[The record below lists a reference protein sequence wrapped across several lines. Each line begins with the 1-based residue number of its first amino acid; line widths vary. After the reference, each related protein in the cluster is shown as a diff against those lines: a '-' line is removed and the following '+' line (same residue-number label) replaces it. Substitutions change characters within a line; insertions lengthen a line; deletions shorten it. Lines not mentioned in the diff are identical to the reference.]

1 MPASVNQNDNS
12 YLFFKEGLATG
23 IPPKVRAQGQVI
35 RNFGMLPPAY
45 WQEAQTTIPGSKKSG
60 KQMSTPG
67 PMKGGA
73 PMYLG
78 NQFTHGVMW

>member
-1 MPASVNQNDNS
+1 MPASLNQNDNS

-23 IPPKVRAQGQVI
+23 IPPKVRIQGQII
-35 RNFGMLPPAY
+35 RNFGMQPPAY
-45 WQEAQTTIPGSKKSG
+45 RQEAE
-60 KQMSTPG
+60 MSTPG

>member
-1 MPASVNQNDNS
+1 MPVSINKDDNQ
-12 YLFFKEGLATG
+12 YLQFKEGLANAMPSIVKT
-23 IPPKVRAQGQVI
+23 QGQLV

-45 WQEAQTTIPGSKKSG
+45 WREAQV
-60 KQMSTPG
+60 STPG

>member
-1 MPASVNQNDNS
+1 MPASINKDNAQ
-12 YLFFKEGLATG
+12 YLQFKEGLANA
-23 IPPKVRAQGQVI
+23 IPSAVRTHGQIV
-35 RNFGMLPPAY
+35 RDFGKLPPAY
-45 WQEAQTTIPGSKKSG
+45 WTAA
-60 KQMSTPG
+60 QMSTPG

>member
-1 MPASVNQNDNS
+1 MPASINSDDNQ
-12 YLFFKEGLATG
+12 YLQFKEGLANAMPSIVKT
-23 IPPKVRAQGQVI
+23 QGQI
-35 RNFGMLPPAY
+35 TRDFGKLPPAY
-45 WQEAQTTIPGSKKSG
+45 WTEA
-60 KQMSTPG
+60 QMSTPG

>member
-1 MPASVNQNDNS
+1 MAASLNESDKS
-12 YLFFKEGLATG
+12 YLFFKEGLAVG

-45 WQEAQTTIPGSKKSG
+45 WQEAQMNTFKPKKNNR
-60 KQMSTPG
+60 QMSTPG

-78 NQFTHGVMW
+78 NQFTHGLMW

>member
-1 MPASVNQNDNS
+1 MAASINQTDSS
-12 YLFFKEGLATG
+12 YNYFKEGLAVG
-23 IPPKVRAQGQVI
+23 LSPAVRAQGQVI

-45 WQEAQTTIPGSKKSG
+45 WQEAQTNIPGSKKRG